1 MGDGRVHVERQTE
14 AGYDEVDCPLPAV
27 VTVTA
32 GVVEPR
38 YPSFKGIMAAKSKP
52 VDQLTVADLGLDA
65 GQVGAAGARQ
75 EVTDVTAADE
85 RKAGEIVVDEGE
97 GYENIVAGSS
107 SSSSWSDAAPAPA
120 LAPHPRRRACR
131 STRFGSS
138 PSPPRASPRA
148 PPSSCSPRRAPWAA
162 PPRPW
167 RGAPTPP
174 RWPASSAT
182 SAPPPSTTWVTSV
195 TPCPARP
202 WPAPSPSLVAS
213 GNRPD
218 VILVP
223 ASYDGRDIAGRLSV
237 RLDLPVITNVVDLVD
252 RRRRRALPARAV
264 RRRPGGDGPLHRRA
278 PVDLRGA
285 GQVLRGRA
293 RRRRRG
299 RQVAAAPV
307 PELGA
312 TNGAKVL
319 ARHAEERTGP
329 KLDEAE
335 VVVSGGRGL
344 GGAEHYAM
352 IEELAKLLHGAAG
365 ASRAIVD
372 AGWVPYSH
380 QVGQTG
386 KTVKPTVY
394 IACGIS
400 GATQHLV
407 GMKGSKNIVAINKD
421 QDAPIFSVAD
431 LGIVGDVHK
440 VVPKLIEAL
449 KARS

>member
-1 MGDGRVHVERQTE
+1 MSIDKVWVLAESAEGKPTSTTLELLTQARAMSGTVEAVAWGADTAAV
-14 AGYDEVDCPLPAV
+14 AGELGNFGATTVYDV
-27 VTVTA
+27 
-32 GVVEPR
+32 G
-38 YPSFKGIMAAKSKP
+38 
-52 VDQLTVADLGLDA
+52 DLGDA
-65 GQVGAAGARQ
+65 LPGSPVAGAI
-75 EVTDVTAADE
+75 A
-85 RKAGEIVVDEGE
+85 
-97 GYENIVAGSS
+97 
-107 SSSSWSDAAPAPA
+107 
-120 LAPHPRRRACR
+120 
-131 STRFGSS
+131 
-138 PSPPRASPRA
+138 
-148 PPSSCSPRRAPWAA
+148 
-162 PPRPW
+162 
-167 RGAPTPP
+167 
-174 RWPASSAT
+174 
-182 SAPPPSTTWVTSV
+182 
-195 TPCPARP
+195 
-202 WPAPSPSLVAS
+202 SLVAS
-213 GNRPD
+213 GNRPE

-223 ASYDGRDIAGRLSV
+223 ASYDGRDIAARLSV
-237 RLDLPVITNVVDLVD
+237 RLDAPVITNVVNLTTDGDDVRSQHGLFGGARVATA
-252 RRRRRALPARAV
+252 RFTGEHPWVFVVRAKSFAAEPA
-264 RRRPGGDGPLHRRA
+264 GG
-278 PVDLRGA
+278 GA
-285 GQVLRGRA
+285 AQV
-293 RRRRRG
+293 
-299 RQVAAAPV
+299 VAAAV

-312 TNGAKVL
+312 TNGAKVI

-344 GGAEHYAM
+344 GGAEHYAL

-394 IACGIS
+394 LACGIS

-407 GMKGSKNIVAINKD
+407 GMKGSKNIIAINKD